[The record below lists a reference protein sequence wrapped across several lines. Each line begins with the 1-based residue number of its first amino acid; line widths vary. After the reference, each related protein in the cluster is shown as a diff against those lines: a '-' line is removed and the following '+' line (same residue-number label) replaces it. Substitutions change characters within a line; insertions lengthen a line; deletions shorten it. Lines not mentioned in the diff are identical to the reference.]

1 VIRVLVADDST
12 LVLDAVSQ
20 VVEATEG
27 FEVVASATSGEDAV
41 RLAAEM
47 APDLVLLDVRM
58 PGMGGIE
65 AARRIRDDHP
75 RAVLALCTS
84 DSSARLLGPASA
96 AIASAVIDKLAFS
109 PRSLAE
115 LWRLHGPPG
124 TGASPAPGG

>member
-1 VIRVLVADDST
+1 VIRVLVADDSA
-12 LVLDAVSQ
+12 LLLEAVSQ

-27 FEVVASATSGEDAV
+27 FELVAGATSGEEAV
-41 RLAAEM
+41 RLAAEV

-65 AARRIRDDHP
+65 AARRIRDEHP

-109 PRSLAE
+109 PRSLDA
-115 LWRLHGPPG
+115 LWRRHGPPG